1 MNSGYYCCLFL
12 CISDSSPLVDQKKTG
27 EVAAEA
33 EKKTDTEIETE
44 IGKRTERDGI
54 VPDPIPDPGHA
65 PETVIGI
72 EIETV
77 AREETNLPAGLSAHL
92 VREKTKR
99 ESLTA
104 GGTNMWIALH
114 LRSLLLVISTMERLP
129 ASCSLVALFN
139 LRDSG

>member
-1 MNSGYYCCLFL
+1 MFIVL
-12 CISDSSPLVDQKKTG
+12 CISGSSPLVDQKKTG

-33 EKKTDTEIETE
+33 EKKTDTE

-65 PETVIGI
+65 PETVIGIEI

-104 GGTNMWIALH
+104 GRTNTWIALH
-114 LRSLLLVISTMERLP
+114 LRNLLLVISTMERLP
-129 ASCSLVALFN
+129 ASCSLDALFS

>member
-1 MNSGYYCCLFL
+1 MFIVL
-12 CISDSSPLVDQKKTG
+12 CISGSSPLVDQKKTG

-72 EIETV
+72 EIEIGTV
-77 AREETNLPAGLSAHL
+77 AREETNLPAGPSAHL

-104 GGTNMWIALH
+104 GRTNTWIALH
-114 LRSLLLVISTMERLP
+114 LRNLLLVISTMERLP
-129 ASCSLVALFN
+129 ASCSLDALFS

>member
-1 MNSGYYCCLFL
+1 MFIVL
-12 CISDSSPLVDQKKTG
+12 CISGSSPLVDQKKTG

-54 VPDPIPDPGHA
+54 VPDPGHA
-65 PETVIGI
+65 PETVIGIEI

-104 GGTNMWIALH
+104 GRTNTWIALH
-114 LRSLLLVISTMERLP
+114 LRNLLLVISTMERLP
-129 ASCSLVALFN
+129 ASCSLDALFS